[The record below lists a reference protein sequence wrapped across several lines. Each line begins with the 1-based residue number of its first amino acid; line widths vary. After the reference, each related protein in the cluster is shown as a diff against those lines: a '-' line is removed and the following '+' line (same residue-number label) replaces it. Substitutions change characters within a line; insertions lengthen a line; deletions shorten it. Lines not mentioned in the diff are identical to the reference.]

1 MLKEKQKLNEKLL
14 TARRQ
19 EIRDE
24 ILNASQAGNVNR
36 MIKQL
41 HKLFLQDSK
50 PSAELLRLIINECK
64 SRSNIYHFP
73 VEDENPQIAVMGVTN
88 LIATIPASDEMYA
101 KLVTSIDSFNLLKI
115 GIYGDE
121 SSVQGP
127 PLSAT
132 SITLTNDDDSVS
144 IYLYINPKEGF
155 ENTIQCFGDHR
166 IAFYLSPDT
175 VVSSTSLILDHYITI
190 ISPDD
195 PIAANGKLEP
205 GEHISRW
212 SPRLSLPPHS
222 HSHSKSF
229 KADVMRRKSF
239 DDNGVL
245 EENLCDI
252 GEPFGMQTGSEST
265 ACTSSAESSYHSKM
279 IAVPKS
285 TLILA
290 INALAAEL
298 IFKPGYSTL
307 YFDMSGV
314 ARRIADIIISMNVRF
329 KIEGRVNTVT
339 NRGRIIDIDSGKI
352 AVFEEGC
359 SIDEISFRRASNVG
373 DLLVSCGVARD
384 LLTPVAM
391 QSKIIKPTTLD
402 RDNLQLNRKVYFIPD
417 DD

>member
-1 MLKEKQKLNEKLL
+1 MLKEKQKFNEKLL

-24 ILNASQAGNVNR
+24 ILSASQTGNVSR

-73 VEDENPQIAVMGVTN
+73 VQDENPQIAVLGATN

-101 KLVTSIDSFNLLKI
+101 KLVTSIDSFNLLEI

-155 ENTIQCFGDHR
+155 QNSIQCFGDHR

-175 VVSSTSLILDHYITI
+175 VVSSTSLVLDRYITI

-195 PIAANGKLEP
+195 PIAATGKLEP
-205 GEHISRW
+205 GEYISKW
-212 SPRLSLPPHS
+212 SPRHSFPHKTGVVQKRSVDVDDDRVLHEELS
-222 HSHSKSF
+222 
-229 KADVMRRKSF
+229 
-239 DDNGVL
+239 
-245 EENLCDI
+245 DI
-252 GEPFGMQTGSEST
+252 NEYFGLQTGSEST
-265 ACTSSAESSYHSKM
+265 AGTLPAETSSHSMM
-279 IAVPKS
+279 IPVPKS

-298 IFKPGYSTL
+298 VFKPGYSTL
-307 YFDMSGV
+307 YCDVSGV
-314 ARRIADIIISMNVRF
+314 ARRIADIIISMNTHF

-339 NRGRIIDIDSGKI
+339 NRGRIIDIDSGNI
-352 AVFEEGC
+352 AIFEEGC
-359 SIDEISFRRASNVG
+359 SVDEISFRRASKVG
-373 DLLVSCGVARD
+373 DLLVSCGVPRD
-384 LLTPVAM
+384 LLTPVSM
-391 QSKIIKPTTLD
+391 QSKIVKPTTLD
-402 RDNLQLNRKVYFIPD
+402 RDNFQLNRKVYFHSD
-417 DD
+417 DE